1 MNAPDLLTA
10 AEDAHA
16 LADLNADLEQLDA
29 TARVRWALRTLPPNV
44 VLASSFGAQSA
55 VALHLVT
62 RESPAIPVLL
72 VDTGYLFPE
81 TYQFVDEL
89 TRKLD
94 LNLVVRRADL
104 SPAFQ
109 EARYGKLWEQGVEG
123 LNRYNQLNKVEPL
136 NRALD
141 ELGALSW
148 ISGVRRVQSA
158 SREHT
163 PILQLKNG
171 RWKFHPIADWTDRE
185 VWMYLKANELPYHPL
200 WHDGYVSIGDTHT
213 TSRWLPGMR
222 EEDTRFFGLQRE
234 CGLHN

>member
-1 MNAPDLLTA
+1 MNAPDLLSA

-29 TARVRWALRTLPPNV
+29 QARVRWALRTLPRNV

-62 RESPAIPVLL
+62 REAPSIPVLL
-72 VDTGYLFPE
+72 IDTGYLFPE
-81 TYQFVDEL
+81 TYQFADEL
-89 TRKLD
+89 TKKLD
-94 LNLVVRRADL
+94 LNLVVRRAEL

-123 LNRYNQLNKVEPL
+123 INRYNELNKVAPM
-136 NRALD
+136 NRALE

-148 ISGVRRVQSA
+148 ISGVRRVQSS
-158 SREHT
+158 SRSHT
-163 PILQLKNG
+163 PVLELKNG
-171 RWKFHPIADWTDRE
+171 RWKFHPIVDWTDRE
-185 VWMYLKANELPYHPL
+185 IWLYLKANELPYHPL
-200 WHDGYVSIGDTHT
+200 WHEGYVSIGDTHT

>member
-10 AEDAHA
+10 AEDEHA
-16 LADLNADLEQLDA
+16 LADLNADLEHLDA
-29 TARVRWALRTLPPNV
+29 EARVRWALRTLPPNI
-44 VLASSFGAQSA
+44 VLASSFGAQAA

-62 RESPAIPVLL
+62 RHAPRIPVLL
-72 VDTGYLFPE
+72 IDTGYLFPE
-81 TYQFVDEL
+81 TYQFADEL

-94 LNLVVRRADL
+94 LNLQVRRAEL

-123 LNRYNQLNKVEPL
+123 INRYNELNKVTPM
-136 NRALD
+136 NRALE

-148 ISGVRRVQSA
+148 ISGVRRVQSV
-158 SREHT
+158 SRATT
-163 PILQLKNG
+163 PVLELKNG
-171 RWKFHPIADWTDRE
+171 RWKFHPIVDWTDRE
-185 VWMYLKANELPYHPL
+185 VWLYLKAHGLPYHPL
-200 WHDGYVSIGDTHT
+200 WHEGYVSIGDTHT

-234 CGLHN
+234 CGLHS

>member
-16 LADLNADLEQLDA
+16 LADLNADLEHLDA
-29 TARVRWALRTLPPNV
+29 QARVRWALRTLPPNI

-62 RESPAIPVLL
+62 REAPAIPVLL

-81 TYQFVDEL
+81 TYQFVDAL
-89 TRKLD
+89 TQKLD
-94 LNLVVRRADL
+94 LNLVVRRAEL

-109 EARYGKLWEQGVEG
+109 EARYGRLWEQGVEG
-123 LNRYNQLNKVEPL
+123 INRYNELNKVAPM
-136 NRALD
+136 NRALE

-148 ISGVRRVQSA
+148 ISGVRRMQSA

-163 PILQLKNG
+163 PVLQLKNG
-171 RWKFHPIADWTDRE
+171 RWKFHPIVDWTDRE
-185 VWMYLKANELPYHPL
+185 VWLYLKANDLPYHPL
-200 WHDGYVSIGDTHT
+200 WHEGYVSIGDTHT